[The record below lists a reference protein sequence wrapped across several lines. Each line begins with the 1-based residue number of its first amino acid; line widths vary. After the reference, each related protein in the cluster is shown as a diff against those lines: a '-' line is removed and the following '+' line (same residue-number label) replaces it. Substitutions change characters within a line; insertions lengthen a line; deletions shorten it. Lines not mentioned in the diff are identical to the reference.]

1 MRYDDINP
9 AFDALQENI
18 TTASPHA
25 IGVFAPES
33 TVYISLNGGHRHAVN
48 TDIGGL
54 FEFDFEYLDV
64 NDVVLLSVKN
74 GTSYDIFLE
83 EKIRE

>member
-18 TTASPHA
+18 TTASPY
-25 IGVFAPES
+25 IVGVFAPES
-33 TVYISLNGGHRHAVN
+33 TVYISLNGEHRHAVN

-54 FEFDFEYLDV
+54 FEYDLVYLDV
-64 NDVVLLSVKN
+64 GDVVLFYVKN
-74 GTSYDIFLE
+74 GTDYAVFFE
-83 EKIRE
+83 ERIRE